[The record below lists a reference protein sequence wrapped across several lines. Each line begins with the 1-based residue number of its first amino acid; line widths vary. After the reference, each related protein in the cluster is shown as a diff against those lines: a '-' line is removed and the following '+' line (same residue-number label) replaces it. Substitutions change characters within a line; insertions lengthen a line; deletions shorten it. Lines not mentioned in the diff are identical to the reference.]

1 MQVSVFKTD
10 KVTSQSHNLYDLL
23 DVTLPKLKEGSVV
36 VIAAKIVSL
45 CEGRTIPIS
54 EIDKDQLVQQESQLF
69 VPREHSPYHSSFTI
83 TQNFLIPGAG
93 IDESNANDNY
103 ILWPKNPQAS
113 ANAVRQHLSEKHGLT
128 QIGVVISD
136 STSRMMQRGTTGI
149 ALAHSGFTALKDYV
163 GAKDIFNREMRFQK
177 SNIAN
182 GLAASAV
189 LLMGEGAEQ
198 TPIALIEDVSFI
210 DFVSGDPSDAELAEL
225 RFTPEE
231 DLFWSLIKDAP
242 WQQGES
248 YN

>member
-10 KVTSQSHNLYDLL
+10 KITSRSHNLYDLL
-23 DVTLPKLKEGSVV
+23 DATLPELKEGSVV

-45 CEGRTIPIS
+45 CKGRTIPIN
-54 EIDKDQLVQQESQLF
+54 EIDKDQLIQQESQLF
-69 VPREHSPYHSSFTI
+69 VPREHSQYHSSFTI
-83 TQNFLIPGAG
+83 TRNFLIPGAG

-103 ILWPKNPQAS
+103 ILWPKDPQAS
-113 ANAVRQHLSEKHGLT
+113 ANTLRKHLSEKYDLT
-128 QIGVVISD
+128 RIGVVISD

-149 ALAHSGFTALKDYV
+149 ALAHSGFIALKDYV
-163 GAKDIFNREMRFQK
+163 GTKDIFDREMQFQK

-182 GLAASAV
+182 GLAAAAV

-198 TPIALIEDVSFI
+198 TPIALIEDLAFV
-210 DFVSGDPSDAELAEL
+210 DFVAGDPTDAELAEL
-225 RFTPEE
+225 RFAPEE

-242 WQQGES
+242 WQQGKS

>member
-1 MQVSVFKTD
+1 MKVSVYRTD
-10 KVTSQSHNLYDLL
+10 KITSRSHDLFELL
-23 DVTLPKLKEGSVV
+23 DTTLPQLEEGSVV

-54 EIDKDQLVQQESQLF
+54 TVDKDNLIKRESQLF
-69 VPREHSPYHSSFTI
+69 VPREHSQYHSSFTI

-103 ILWPKNPQAS
+103 ILWPEDPQAS
-113 ANAVRQHLSEKHGLT
+113 ANAIRGHLAEKYNLNK
-128 QIGVVISD
+128 IGVVISD

-149 ALAHSGFTALKDYV
+149 ALAHSGFMALKDYV
-163 GAKDIFNREMRFQK
+163 GTTDIFDREMQFQK

-189 LLMGEGAEQ
+189 LVMGEGSEQ
-198 TPIALIEDVSFI
+198 TPIALIEDVQFV
-210 DFVSGDPSDAELAEL
+210 DFVDSNPPAEELAEL
-225 RFTPEE
+225 RFAPEE
-231 DLFWSLIKDAP
+231 DLFWPLIKNAP
-242 WQQGES
+242 WQHGES